1 MNAST
6 MARKAYANPAHPTRT
21 PRGMEYELFAR
32 ITHRLKQA
40 NHRGVTRFAQ
50 LAQAVYENRRLWT
63 ALASDVASPENAL
76 PEMLRARIFYL
87 NEFTQLHSRKVLAGE
102 ASADILIEINT
113 SIMRGLR
120 AEGGTEK

>member
-6 MARKAYANPAHPTRT
+6 MARKAYANPAQPTRT

-32 ITHRLKQA
+32 ITHRLKHA
-40 NHRGVTRFAQ
+40 VDGGATNFVQ

-63 ALASDVASPENAL
+63 ALASDVALPENAL

-87 NEFTQLHSRKVLAGE
+87 NEFTQLHSRKVLAGK
-102 ASADILIEINT
+102 ASAAVLVEINT

-120 AEGGTEK
+120 ADGGTQ